1 MSFHVAVNHTLSRV
15 RVDDLQLHFL
25 FVKSSF
31 NITTIRELFDFKFV
45 QLLLLANSQT
55 TVFLQITYI

>member
-25 FVKSSF
+25 FVMSSF